1 MRLAVRGVAA
11 TVAVCATRLEER
23 EGRWTGRIAGEAMFG
38 EAKGRAVR
46 RLARERGFC
55 LERCYAYGDSL
66 SDRWMLEAVGRA
78 AVVNP
83 SWRLARFARKKNWP
97 VLTWAE
103 GKTSRHSAPR
113 TQSTRRKA
121 GETCGKR
128 GSAIPRGERI
138 GKPN

>member
-55 LERCYAYGDSL
+55 VERCYAYGDSL
-66 SDRWMLEAVGRA
+66 SDRWMLETVGRGAVGDSSWHGARVARA
-78 AVVNP
+78 KKCVV
-83 SWRLARFARKKNWP
+83 A
-97 VLTWAE
+97 
-103 GKTSRHSAPR
+103 
-113 TQSTRRKA
+113 
-121 GETCGKR
+121 
-128 GSAIPRGERI
+128 
-138 GKPN
+138 